1 MAVVTSTIFSGT
13 NSMKATYRLLSIDVC
28 TEVNRIPFAEIRL
41 LDGNVLNQYEVSD
54 GTFFEPGKPIG
65 IKLRYEKTG
74 ADIIVFEGVV
84 VRQTMEWGADG
95 TVLVV
100 GLKDI
105 AVKLTSTRQSAV
117 YTTKTDEQ
125 IINAL
130 LKAADVRAGT
140 ISGGGPEHP
149 SMVQY
154 DCSAWDFILLRAEA
168 LGMLV
173 TVESGAVSVRSM
185 ISASTTTHKFTWG
198 TDMYEFEVE
207 ATAENPY
214 KAVESVAWDPSR
226 NTLTN
231 PSTKATASVTPPGN
245 LNAGVLASKMGRETC
260 LLKHPVP
267 AVAKELSF
275 WADGRLARSQLAML
289 RGRIAIPGNG
299 TLKLLDTLELI
310 GVGQRFSGKAMI
322 TAIRHRHDTSG
333 WRTEVQFGLSPER
346 LCEGTDIASAPAAG
360 LLPPVRGLQIGIVAA
375 FQTEEQT
382 GREKELRVKVILPGV
397 DNKAS
402 GAVWARL
409 ASFDA
414 GPNRGFYFRPE
425 EGDEVIVGFL
435 HDDPRHPVIL
445 GNLWGA
451 KNNAPA
457 GIKPPSAT
465 NEEKGIVTKKG
476 TMLHFKDGAK
486 PSLLIS
492 TAGGNKITI
501 DDAVGISLTDQH
513 GHSITMDSKGITLDA
528 GSGNVTIKGAKVD
541 VS

>member
-13 NSMKATYRLLSIDVC
+13 SSMKATYRLLSIDVC

-65 IKLRYEKTG
+65 IKLRYEKESD
-74 ADIIVFEGVV
+74 DIIVFEGVV
-84 VRQTMEWGADG
+84 VRQAMEWGAEG

-100 GLKDI
+100 GLKAI

-117 YTTKTDEQ
+117 YTTKTDEA
-125 IINAL
+125 IIKAL
-130 LKAADVRAGT
+130 LEAAGVGVGT
-140 ISGGGPEHP
+140 LATGGPEHP

-173 TVESGAVSVRSM
+173 TVESGAVSVRAM
-185 ISASTTTHKFTWG
+185 TSASLTTHKFTWG

-214 KAVESVAWDPSR
+214 KAVESVAWDPSL
-226 NTLTN
+226 NALTN
-231 PSTKATASVTPPGN
+231 PSIKATASVTPPGN
-245 LNAGVLASKMGRETC
+245 LNAGSMASQMGRETC

-267 AVAKELSF
+267 VLANELSL
-275 WADGRLARSQLAML
+275 WADGRLVRSQLAML
-289 RGRIAIPGNG
+289 RGRIAIPGNAK
-299 TLKLLDTLELI
+299 LKLLDTLELI

-346 LCEGTDIASAPAAG
+346 LCESTDIAAAPAAG
-360 LLPPVRGLQIGIVAA
+360 LLPPVRGLQIGIVAG
-375 FQTEEQT
+375 FQQDNDK
-382 GREKELRVKVILPGV
+382 GRDKELRVKVILPGV

-402 GAVWARL
+402 AAVWARL

-425 EGDEVIVGFL
+425 EGDEVIIGFL

-451 KNNAPA
+451 KNNAPT
-457 GIKPPSAT
+457 GIKPPDVA

-513 GHSITMDSKGITLDA
+513 GHSIKMDSAGITLDA

>member
-1 MAVVTSTIFSGT
+1 MAVVTSTIFSGKET
-13 NSMKATYRLLSIDVC
+13 MKATYRLLSIDVC
-28 TEVNRIPFAEIRL
+28 TEVNRIPFAEIRI
-41 LDGNVLNQYEVSD
+41 LDGNVLNEYEVSD
-54 GTFFEPGKPIG
+54 GTFFEPGKLIG
-65 IKLRYEKTG
+65 IKLRYEKKTD
-74 ADIIVFEGVV
+74 DIIVFEGMV

-105 AVKLTSTRQSAV
+105 AVKLTTKRQSAV

-125 IINAL
+125 IIKAL
-130 LKAADVRAGT
+130 LKAADVGAGT
-140 ISGGGPEHP
+140 FSPGGPEHP

-168 LGMLV
+168 LGKLV
-173 TVESGAVSVRSM
+173 TVESGAVSVRAM
-185 ISASTTTHKFTWG
+185 TSAGAATHKFTWG

-214 KAVESVAWDPSR
+214 KAVESVAWDPSL

-245 LNAGVLASKMGRETC
+245 LNAGALASTIGRETC

-267 AVAKELSF
+267 VLANELSF

-289 RGRIAIPGNG
+289 RGRITIPGNAK
-299 TLKLLDTLELI
+299 LKLLDTLELI
-310 GVGQRFSGKAMI
+310 GVGKRFSGKAMI
-322 TAIRHRHDTSG
+322 TAIRHRHDTAG

-346 LCEGTDIASAPAAG
+346 LCERTDIASAPAAG
-360 LLPPVRGLQIGIVAA
+360 LLPPVRGLQIGVVAA
-375 FQTEEQT
+375 FQLDQQK
-382 GREKELRVKVILPGV
+382 GRENELRVKVILPGV
-397 DNKAS
+397 DTEAS
-402 GAVWARL
+402 SAVWARL

-414 GPNRGFYFRPE
+414 GPKRGFYFRPE

-457 GIKPPSAT
+457 GIKPPSAA
-465 NEEKGIVTKKG
+465 NDEKGIVTKSG
-476 TMLHFKDGAK
+476 TMVHFKDGAQ
-486 PSLLIS
+486 PSLSIS

-501 DDAVGISLTDQH
+501 DDAVGITLKDKH
-513 GHSITMDSKGITLDA
+513 GHSILMNSNGITLDA
-528 GSGNVTIKGAKVD
+528 GGGNVTIKGAKVD